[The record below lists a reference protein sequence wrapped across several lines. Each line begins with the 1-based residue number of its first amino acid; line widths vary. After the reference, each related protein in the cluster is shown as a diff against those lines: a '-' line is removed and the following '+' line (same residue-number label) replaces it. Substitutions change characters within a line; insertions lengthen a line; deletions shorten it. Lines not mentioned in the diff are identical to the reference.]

1 MFRAGV
7 TQAVAGAAVTP
18 GFADAA
24 PDPRT
29 LLCDISAWQPDI
41 ADAAYLAWSKAVVI
55 RALYGTAVDG
65 AWYGGARR
73 ANLHAGGA
81 RFVGI
86 YQYLTAGQPGAAQAQ
101 AFRDLAGPIQAGEV
115 LIADF
120 EEGARSTLTDWYNT
134 MLALYGPG
142 IRPYLWTYAG
152 LWFGG
157 SQGALPVEWIAAYQ
171 AGEPATPHK
180 LWQFSPS
187 YPVPGVGVCD
197 CNLFHGT
204 IDDLAALAWQGA
216 PAPPP
221 APAAD
226 WTYGPPTN
234 LHAAGGQTTVRLIA
248 DPPQGCPQLPAAY
261 RVWVYQ
267 GTIADQATLAPTYFR
282 DAPATATGG
291 LDWEG
296 GGLGTGRV
304 WTAHVS
310 ATGPD
315 GGRLR
320 PDCFASTAFT
330 TS

>member
-7 TQAVAGAAVTP
+7 TQAVAGAAATP

-86 YQYLTAGQPGAAQAQ
+86 YQYLTPGQPGAAQAQ
-101 AFRDLAGPIQAGEV
+101 ALRDLAGPIQAGEV

-120 EEGARSTLTDWYNT
+120 EEGARSTLTDWYDT

-204 IDDLAALAWQGA
+204 IDDLAALAWQGT

-226 WTYGPPTN
+226 WTYGPPRN
-234 LHAAGGQTTVRLIA
+234 LHAAGGHTSAALTWQ
-248 DPPQGCPQLPAAY
+248 PPDGAPVPPDHYVIWLY
-261 RVWVYQ
+261 R
-267 GTIADQATLAPTYFR
+267 GTA
-282 DAPATATGG
+282 ATAAALVPSYPRDVAGSP
-291 LDWEG
+291 WQG
-296 GGLGTGRV
+296 GGLTRGQV
-304 WTAHVS
+304 YSVHVAAS
-310 ATGPD
+310 GP
-315 GGRLR
+315 GSGRLR
-320 PDCFASTAFT
+320 PDCFASAAFT
-330 TS
+330 TG